1 MFEYNICNQADAELF
16 RKQCSALE
24 KQVPGLQPEEIL
36 EDVDGT
42 MVQRYRHGLGVVTV
56 KNDLQVDALYV
67 VSDFDLLPYFAK
79 N

>member
-1 MFEYNICNQADAELF
+1 MFEYNICSQADSELF
-16 RKQCSALE
+16 YKQCRALE
-24 KQVPGLQPEEIL
+24 KQVPGLQPENLL

-42 MVQRYRHGLGVVTV
+42 AVQRYRHSCGSVTV